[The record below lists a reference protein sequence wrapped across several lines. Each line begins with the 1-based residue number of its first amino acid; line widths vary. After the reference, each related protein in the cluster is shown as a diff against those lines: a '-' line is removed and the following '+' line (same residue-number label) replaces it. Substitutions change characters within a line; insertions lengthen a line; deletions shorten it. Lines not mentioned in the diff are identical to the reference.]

1 MFGPAEV
8 FGDANWLRGG
18 DPAYRVNI
26 ISACADRVVSN
37 HLGTPVHTDR
47 TFQEYQGPIDTLLVA
62 GCMGPRELHYESGFL
77 DWLRLQSA
85 RSRRF
90 GSICTGAFVLAKA
103 GLLDGRRATTHW
115 NWARELAEDYP
126 RVTVDPNPIYIR
138 DGSCFTS
145 AGVTAGIDLCLALV
159 EEDLG
164 RPLALR
170 IAQMMVVFLRRP
182 GGQSQF
188 SATLEAQTRESS
200 PLGDLL
206 AWLPD
211 HLRQDLSVSALARR
225 AAMSTRNFARLFK
238 QELGKPPAQHVE
250 DLRLE
255 AARRQ
260 LESTARS
267 MDEIADACGLASA
280 EALRRMFQRRLR
292 VTPGRYRAAFGPSR
306 GH

>member
-1 MFGPAEV
+1 M
-8 FGDANWLRGG
+8 
-18 DPAYRVNI
+18 
-26 ISACADRVVSN
+26 
-37 HLGTPVHTDR
+37 
-47 TFQEYQGPIDTLLVA
+47 
-62 GCMGPRELHYESGFL
+62 
-77 DWLRLQSA
+77 
-85 RSRRF
+85 
-90 GSICTGAFVLAKA
+90 
-103 GLLDGRRATTHW
+103 
-115 NWARELAEDYP
+115 
-126 RVTVDPNPIYIR
+126 
-138 DGSCFTS
+138 
-145 AGVTAGIDLCLALV
+145 TAGIDLCLALV

-188 SATLEAQTRESS
+188 STTLEAQTCEST

-211 HLRQDLSVSALARR
+211 HLRQDLSVTSLARR
-225 AAMSTRNFARLFK
+225 AAMSTRNFARQFK
-238 QELGKPPAQHVE
+238 QELGKTPAQHVE

-267 MDEIADACGLASA
+267 SDEIADACGLASA
-280 EALRRMFQRRLR
+280 EVLRRMFQRRLR
-292 VTPGRYRAAFGPSR
+292 VTPGQFRASFGLRR